1 MLLKGLNATY
11 KFWIKPYKS
20 MVDANTRNYGV
31 TKTMLCEIHIIRFV
45 NLYIRRMTYEIDFT
59 SYWCYFM
66 FWYIHYSLLINI
78 IRIDIFLFDNDL
90 ESEEMILQSY
100 NHNNNIGDESY
111 ARSIWSR
118 SFREEWYRKYCSF
131 LVLEQYMFLHLC
143 TYSTNDFDLIHG

>member
-1 MLLKGLNATY
+1 MKGLNATY

-20 MVDANTRNYGV
+20 MVDANPRNYGV

-78 IRIDIFLFDNDL
+78 IQIVIFLFDIRFI
-90 ESEEMILQSY
+90 ESEKMILWNY
-100 NHNNNIGDESY
+100 IHNNYIGDESS
-111 ARSIWSR
+111 AWSIWFCSI
-118 SFREEWYRKYCSF
+118 REEWCRKYCRF
-131 LVLEQYMFLHLC
+131 LVMGQYIFLHLC
-143 TYSTNDFDLIHG
+143 TYWTNDLDLIHG